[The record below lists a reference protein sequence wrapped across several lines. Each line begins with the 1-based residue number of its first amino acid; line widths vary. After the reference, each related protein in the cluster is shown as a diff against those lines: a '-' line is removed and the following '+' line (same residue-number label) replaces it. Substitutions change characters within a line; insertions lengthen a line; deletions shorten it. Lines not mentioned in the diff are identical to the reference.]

1 MVCLLFKLGAEH
13 DIEVEFMVDRFNGD
27 EERSY
32 PRVNQELC
40 TGTFSY
46 DLVKNRSHSK

>member
-27 EERSY
+27 KE
-32 PRVNQELC
+32 
-40 TGTFSY
+40 
-46 DLVKNRSHSK
+46 